1 MNRTT
6 GATATPTGRTAWFQ
20 CGAGVAGDMTL
31 AALVD
36 AGADPIEIAAILN
49 GLGVDGWAL
58 MFERTQR
65 GGIGATR
72 AVVAVHGEHEDPAIP
87 VDDHHHT
94 HDHHDHDHTHD
105 HHHHD
110 HDHDH
115 DHEHVHRPFRVIREL
130 LEAADLPVR
139 VRARALDV
147 FTALAQVEGHLH
159 GVPTDEVELHEV
171 GALDAIVDI
180 VGVCAAL
187 EVLGIDTVVCS
198 RIGVGHGTV
207 RAAHGVIPN
216 PAPATVE
223 LLARAGAPT
232 RGLDDHRELATP
244 TGVALMTRLAS
255 GFGALP
261 PMQVSAVGYGAGT
274 LDIPGR
280 PNVVQVVIGEIT
292 AESPVPGPGRDAVL
306 FEANVDDMT
315 GEVLAHTITAL
326 LSAGAHDAWVT
337 PIVMKKGRPAHTVH
351 ALCDPARRDEV
362 AATLVAE
369 TGTLGLRA
377 STVQRWPQARQES
390 TVDVDGHPIRVK
402 RSAGRVKVEHD
413 DAQIAAAAL
422 GWPLR
427 QVLAAAEAA
436 ALT

>member
-1 MNRTT
+1 
-6 GATATPTGRTAWFQ
+6 
-20 CGAGVAGDMTL
+20 
-31 AALVD
+31 
-36 AGADPIEIAAILN
+36 
-49 GLGVDGWAL
+49 
-58 MFERTQR
+58 
-65 GGIGATR
+65 
-72 AVVAVHGEHEDPAIP
+72 
-87 VDDHHHT
+87 
-94 HDHHDHDHTHD
+94 
-105 HHHHD
+105 
-110 HDHDH
+110 
-115 DHEHVHRPFRVIREL
+115 
-130 LEAADLPVR
+130 
-139 VRARALDV
+139 
-147 FTALAQVEGHLH
+147 
-159 GVPTDEVELHEV
+159 VPTDEVELHEV

-187 EVLGIDTVVCS
+187 EVLNIDTVVCS

-255 GFGALP
+255 SFGALP
-261 PMQVSAVGYGAGT
+261 ALQVSAVGYGAGT

-280 PNVVQVVIGEIT
+280 PNVVQVVIGET
-292 AESPVPGPGRDAVL
+292 VAESPVPGPGRDAVL

-351 ALCDPARRDEV
+351 ALCDPARRDAV
-362 AATLVAE
+362 GATLVAE

-377 STVQRWPQARQES
+377 SIVQRWPQARQES